1 MKKNRND
8 RDNRNNRNTRS
19 LDLNKKSISRLNEE
33 TVKGGRAECSVL
45 VRDTEICITRDEM
58 CPTHN
63 EECKEEN

>member
-1 MKKNRND
+1 MKNNRND
-8 RDNRNNRNTRS
+8 RSNRNTRS

-58 CPTHN
+58 CPTRN
-63 EECKEEN
+63 EDCELAGS